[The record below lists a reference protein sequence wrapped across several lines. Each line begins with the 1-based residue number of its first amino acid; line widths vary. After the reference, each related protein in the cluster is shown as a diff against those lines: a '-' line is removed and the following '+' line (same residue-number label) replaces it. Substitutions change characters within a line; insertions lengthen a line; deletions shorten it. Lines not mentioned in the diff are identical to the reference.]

1 MGGFEARALL
11 LAAALATAVWA
22 LFHLVRRHDVPAA
35 RRTPAGKKGLRT
47 MLQKKEVEDLFQALE
62 EGRVAKPEETL
73 AVLKGVLG
81 DAARE
86 GQWGVACLIA
96 LAGYRIDAG
105 KKVDLPRIDRDMTQ
119 LFAAWDR

>member
-1 MGGFEARALL
+1 
-11 LAAALATAVWA
+11 
-22 LFHLVRRHDVPAA
+22 
-35 RRTPAGKKGLRT
+35 
-47 MLQKKEVEDLFQALE
+47 MLQKKEVEDVFQALE

-73 AVLKGVLG
+73 AVLKGVLA

-96 LAGYRIDAG
+96 LAGYRVDAG